1 MHLIVK
7 EVLTWLGKS
16 TPGDTI
22 TILALALAF
31 YALHILNTKL

>member
-7 EVLTWLGKS
+7 EVTVWLGKS

-22 TILALALAF
+22 TILALAF